1 MPDDDADDA
10 ALDAEIEAAL
20 TAADADADGVPKLG
34 WRAWARSKLGRAA
47 DTSQLP
53 ETVAGPPPLVI
64 ADLLAQ
70 HAEKVAAVRA
80 AMPSATAHYDPTQHD
95 DLWCLRFLLSH
106 KLAPPKAVAAMAA
119 ALELRHTMGLDE
131 VAVHVRTLPCER
143 WPAWAA
149 FEECLPLFA
158 VYTHWPHP
166 DGGLIHLCRA
176 PEVDLRALAAKI
188 DKLEFFLKYALEW
201 NFQILDDASRR
212 CGRILKITRVFDC
225 PGFSPRRQLSLAAVR
240 KLTALSAQWESL
252 YPQLLG
258 VQLFCHVPKVLRGL
272 LDHVIVPLFPARLT
286 EKTRVIAPR
295 ERADDRAALL
305 AWIGEG
311 DVGAA
316 WLPKYLGGTA
326 ELEASH
332 DWVHGHRGGRRPN
345 QSLTEWLADNGRPMA
360 RPL

>member
-1 MPDDDADDA
+1 M
-10 ALDAEIEAAL
+10 
-20 TAADADADGVPKLG
+20 
-34 WRAWARSKLGRAA
+34 
-47 DTSQLP
+47 
-53 ETVAGPPPLVI
+53 
-64 ADLLAQ
+64 
-70 HAEKVAAVRA
+70 
-80 AMPSATAHYDPTQHD
+80 
-95 DLWCLRFLLSH
+95 
-106 KLAPPKAVAAMAA
+106 
-119 ALELRHTMGLDE
+119 
-131 VAVHVRTLPCER
+131 
-143 WPAWAA
+143 
-149 FEECLPLFA
+149 
-158 VYTHWPHP
+158 YTHWPHP

-212 CGRILKITRVFDC
+212 CGRILKITRVSTA
-225 PGFSPRRQLSLAAVR
+225 GFSPRRQLSLAAVR

-311 DVGAA
+311 DVGAVA
-316 WLPKYLGGTA
+316 PKVPRRHRRARGIPRLGP
-326 ELEASH
+326 
-332 DWVHGHRGGRRPN
+332 RPPRRPPP
-345 QSLTEWLADNGRPMA
+345 QPEPDRVA
-360 RPL
+360 R